1 MHRRN
6 VVELEIRNCKSHSI
20 SGLSFKDPY
29 FPIRKWGRLLSQ
41 CLITLILIRNSRVNP
56 SLSVYAYLD
65 GPYDFKKYPMLS
77 PGTCVIVHGKPVN
90 RKSLLYHVTQGW
102 YIGPSLDH
110 YIFIYCY
117 MPLTG
122 IVRITDTLQYI
133 PNTFAFQK
141 TTTEYYLQ
149 QAIGY
154 IIANIKE
161 PPKTR
166 TFLSYRYA
174 KKCDE
179 S

>member
-1 MHRRN
+1 
-6 VVELEIRNCKSHSI
+6 
-20 SGLSFKDPY
+20 
-29 FPIRKWGRLLSQ
+29 
-41 CLITLILIRNSRVNP
+41 
-56 SLSVYAYLD
+56 
-65 GPYDFKKYPMLS
+65 MLS

-122 IVRITDTLQYI
+122 IVRITNTLQYI

-154 IIANIKE
+154 IIVNIKE

-174 KKCDE
+174 KKAMNHNAHILQIITAQSCLQILPLPPMLP
-179 S
+179 